1 MFIAMDRTNYRCL
14 PRISIGFFLSSR
26 QEYLKALP
34 ESCILA
40 EDPWLTFWQSII
52 ATSQECLANMPAPMY
67 RESPLHDVKLV
78 FWIIVLFF
86 IQASPCNAKEE
97 KEETSKD
104 AINHHTNVF
113 CTLSN
118 NYIGEDDGRIPL
130 LEYSEENWRRA
141 LHAELH
147 CFSPMLCIMASYF
160 TNTWHYFEDAQ
171 GDNNVH
177 GHEAM
182 RRILWHAIKSMKAD
196 IPLHTE
202 PLEVIM
208 SSGANYYTMN
218 LRKGNK

>member
-14 PRISIGFFLSSR
+14 PRISIGFFLSSC

-52 ATSQECLANMPAPMY
+52 ATSQEHLANMPAPMY

-86 IQASPCNAKEE
+86 IRASPCNAKEE

-104 AINHHTNVF
+104 AINRRTNAF

-118 NYIGEDDGRIPL
+118 NYIGEEPSIQNFIAFHQC
-130 LEYSEENWRRA
+130 YASW
-141 LHAELH
+141 LHILQTPGIILKMHKETI
-147 CFSPMLCIMASYF
+147 MLM
-160 TNTWHYFEDAQ
+160 
-171 GDNNVH
+171 G
-177 GHEAM
+177 M
-182 RRILWHAIKSMKAD
+182 RQ
-196 IPLHTE
+196 
-202 PLEVIM
+202 
-208 SSGANYYTMN
+208 
-218 LRKGNK
+218 